1 MKYISYTKLLLAV
14 LLVSPSATVLAQN
27 SRLETN
33 LQRAVAAI
41 QNQREASVLVT
52 AVLRKPVKMADV
64 MCRPTRG
71 CKNQV
76 IAYEQ
81 KTNTCRGIL
90 SQSGKRVYMTADCV
104 AADDYTLSSIS
115 LKFANGKVAKGTQN
129 AVVVQEDAAYALV
142 KENVTRGLRGLA
154 FNAIPQGQ
162 SLQETFGE
170 KMTHFLANFFHQK
183 GISSRRRMCRIGGS
197 FGREDITL
205 RVGDPVIYQGKVVA
219 LVKEVPSR
227 LLRHSDKVSEHAL
240 AVIRS

>member
-14 LLVSPSATVLAQN
+14 LLVSLWATVFAQS

-33 LQRAVAAI
+33 LQRAVATI

-81 KTNTCRGIL
+81 KTNTCRGTL

-129 AVVVQEDAAYALV
+129 AVVVKEDAAYALV
-142 KENVTRGLRGLA
+142 KADVTRGLRGLA
-154 FNAIPQGQ
+154 FEAIPQGQ
-162 SLQETFGE
+162 TLQETFGE
-170 KMTHFLANFFHQK
+170 KMTHFLANFFRQK
-183 GISSRRRMCRIGGS
+183 GVSSRRMCRIGGG
-197 FGREDITL
+197 FGRGDITL

>member
-14 LLVSPSATVLAQN
+14 LLVSLWATVFAQN

-33 LQRAVAAI
+33 LQRAVATI

-52 AVLRKPVKMADV
+52 AVLHKPVKMADV

-76 IAYEQ
+76 ISYEQ
-81 KTNTCRGIL
+81 KTNTCRGTL

-115 LKFANGKVAKGTQN
+115 LKFANGKVAKGTRN

-154 FNAIPQGQ
+154 FEAIPQGQ

-170 KMTHFLANFFHQK
+170 KMTHFLANFFRQK
-183 GISSRRRMCRIGGS
+183 GVSSRRMCRIGGS